1 MIFSELENDHW
12 DPFYQMFGSYS
23 WMVVSKVCHTWRDLV
38 LNAPIFWRQMNTKY
52 PEAAMTAL
60 ERSGDSGI
68 CLAIHSDSF
77 SDDALKNRALAV
89 VEAVAKQMNR
99 LRWLYIRSDVLKSD
113 NDQISYLLQ
122 PLIQHPAPM
131 LEHLITQ
138 KIRMGGS
145 MVPLPTLFGGQTPQL
160 HKLRVHYAYPTMTSV
175 TLDKL
180 TNLEFCGRKH
190 TPITMGISD
199 LLDIL
204 EKTPSLKF
212 LDIVKVSWQP
222 ANEDDNR
229 KVELSRL
236 KSLNMGREKASVMA
250 DIMDRL
256 IIPECAFK
264 LQVWYDRYDQNKF
277 HVGVPAEHQL
287 SIDHPLRNIT
297 KMHLY
302 FLNGHEGVSIKG
314 QMKEMPFEIHGIL
327 ESDTVAHLGDMDAIS
342 GTVFQSL
349 VKTFDLE
356 NVEEFC
362 MTEMRTNSRW
372 TTFTKKVWTDLFQRM
387 PNLKVFSML
396 TDPCY
401 DEGFYRSVLSALSSP
416 DARSGKLLCPDLE
429 TLFVCGDKTW
439 SSLQCYVM
447 AQQRHEAGHPLK
459 RVSMSLSH
467 YASFND
473 SEDTDLPLL
482 RKYVETV
489 DLNPVEMT
497 FPDWPDVH
505 S

>member
-212 LDIVKVSWQP
+212 FDIV
-222 ANEDDNR
+222 
-229 KVELSRL
+229 
-236 KSLNMGREKASVMA
+236 
-250 DIMDRL
+250 
-256 IIPECAFK
+256 
-264 LQVWYDRYDQNKF
+264 
-277 HVGVPAEHQL
+277 
-287 SIDHPLRNIT
+287 
-297 KMHLY
+297 
-302 FLNGHEGVSIKG
+302 
-314 QMKEMPFEIHGIL
+314 
-327 ESDTVAHLGDMDAIS
+327 
-342 GTVFQSL
+342 
-349 VKTFDLE
+349 
-356 NVEEFC
+356 
-362 MTEMRTNSRW
+362 
-372 TTFTKKVWTDLFQRM
+372 
-387 PNLKVFSML
+387 
-396 TDPCY
+396 
-401 DEGFYRSVLSALSSP
+401 
-416 DARSGKLLCPDLE
+416 
-429 TLFVCGDKTW
+429 
-439 SSLQCYVM
+439 
-447 AQQRHEAGHPLK
+447 
-459 RVSMSLSH
+459 
-467 YASFND
+467 
-473 SEDTDLPLL
+473 
-482 RKYVETV
+482 
-489 DLNPVEMT
+489 
-497 FPDWPDVH
+497 
-505 S
+505 